1 MRSAKCEVKNMDK
14 TKLAVLPE
22 KPGVYL
28 FKDFEGKIIYIGK
41 AKSLKYRVK
50 SYFQKGHKD
59 IKTEKLVPKIK
70 DLDFIVTKTEIE
82 AFLLEST
89 LVRQHKPYYNILLK
103 DDKSFPFIKITT
115 GEKYPGVYLTRI
127 TRDKNA
133 VYYGPYYSDDAKR
146 VLQLIYRAFKARQC
160 TYGFDNKPLSRPCI
174 YYDTGVCTAPC
185 VRFITD
191 EAYMQSI
198 KEVRSFLNGNYKKM
212 LENLKKEMD
221 AFSGKQNYEKA
232 AETRDAIRAVQGI
245 MTEQKVV
252 ETEDKNT
259 DVVDYIFRDGSYFF
273 CVLSIRSGRLI
284 NKKIDVFSD
293 TAEQE
298 GAFELYLSQYYS
310 RGISY
315 PEEVILPEE
324 KTDAALADEVF
335 KGKGI
340 KTVYKKRD
348 NLLKMAVENIEERM
362 KQLDMVKE
370 QKEKAREKYGAQIK
384 DLQENLYMKKP
395 PLVIDGMDISHHHG
409 ENTVASCVVF
419 HNGEPDRNNYR
430 RYKIKTVKKA
440 DDFDSMREV
449 VMRRYGR
456 MLKEDAKFPDLILV
470 DGGIGQVNAA
480 KEALGLVGVEN
491 IEIIGLA
498 KREEQVYKPG
508 KNKPVPLTEQARHLL
523 MRVRDEA
530 HRFALSY
537 QTLLANKKMKETLF
551 DGIRSIGEKTKYEI
565 YKIFEDKD
573 DLIKGIESG
582 DKRAGFL
589 NKKQKDAIIKALRE
603 NND

>member
-1 MRSAKCEVKNMDK
+1 MEKNK
-14 TKLAVLPE
+14 VSSLPE

-28 FKDFEGKIIYIGK
+28 FKDSEGKIIYIGK
-41 AKSLKYRVK
+41 AKSLKNRMK
-50 SYFQKGHKD
+50 SYFQKGKKD
-59 IKTEKLVPKIK
+59 IKTDKLVPKIK
-70 DLDFIVTKTEIE
+70 DFDFIVTKTEIE

-103 DDKSFPFIKITT
+103 DDKSFPFIKIST
-115 GEKYPGVYLTRI
+115 GEKYPGIYLTRI
-127 TRDKNA
+127 TRGANA
-133 VYYGPYYSDDAKR
+133 VYYGPYYTDDAKK

-160 TYGFDNKPLSRPCI
+160 TYEFENKKLTRPCI
-174 YYDTGVCTAPC
+174 YYDTGVCSAPC
-185 VRFITD
+185 VRHISD
-191 EAYMQSI
+191 EAYVQSI
-198 KEVRSFLNGNYKKM
+198 KEVKAFLNGNYRKM

-221 AFSGKQNYEKA
+221 AYSVKKNYEKA
-232 AETRDAIRAVQGI
+232 AEARDAMKAVEGI
-245 MTEQKVV
+245 MIEQKVV
-252 ETEDKNT
+252 EMEDKNT
-259 DVVDYIFRDGSYFF
+259 DVVDYIYRDGSYFF

-315 PEEVILPEE
+315 PQEVILPQE
-324 KTDAALADEVF
+324 KTDASLADEIF

-340 KTVYKKRD
+340 KAVYKKRD
-348 NLLKMAVENIEERM
+348 NLLKMAVENIEERI
-362 KQLDMVKE
+362 KQLDSVKLKRE
-370 QKEKAREKYGAQIK
+370 KAKEKYSVQIK
-384 DLQENLYMKKP
+384 DLQDNLNMKKP
-395 PLVIDGMDISHHHG
+395 PLVIDAMDISHHHG

-419 HNGEPDRNNYR
+419 KDGEPNKKNYR
-430 RYKIKTVKKA
+430 RYKIKTVHKI

-456 MLKEDAKFPDLILV
+456 MLKEDAEFPDLILI

-480 KEALGLVGVEN
+480 KEALNLVGIEN

-551 DGIRSIGEKTKYEI
+551 DNIDSIGEKTKYEI
-565 YKIFEDKD
+565 YKTFADKD
-573 DLIKGIESG
+573 DLLAALECN
-582 DKRAGFL
+582 DERAGFL
-589 NKKQKDAIIKALRE
+589 NKKQKEAIIKALKD
-603 NND
+603 N